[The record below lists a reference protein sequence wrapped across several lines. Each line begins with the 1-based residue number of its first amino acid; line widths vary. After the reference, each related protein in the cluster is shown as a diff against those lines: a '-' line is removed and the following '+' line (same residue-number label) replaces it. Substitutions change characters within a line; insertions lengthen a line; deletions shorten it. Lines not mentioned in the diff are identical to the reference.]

1 MNSSGYWIKSEHPAR
16 VCERADRQA
25 ALTDPDTRTCD
36 SFRPEDIPVHALTHI
51 NFAFGG
57 IDDKN
62 QVTVDAEGVLTRLVK
77 MKRRNPALQVILAI
91 GGWAFNDPGP
101 TRSAFTRAAATSD
114 SRKAFAESIVATL
127 RKYGL
132 DGIDLD
138 WEYPGADDRG
148 GRPEDYENYVYLLQ
162 TIKQHLKEADPG
174 YVLSIAIPAS
184 YWYLRHFD
192 LNSMQRS
199 VDWFNIMSYD
209 IYGKWDQYNEWTGP
223 YVFGHTNTT
232 SIQMGLDL
240 LRRNNVDLSK
250 VNLGMGFYG
259 RSFTLSDPK
268 CNEPGCVFSDAGEKG
283 ECSGEAG
290 ILTYKEIMARQNR
303 FNEKTVKYVEKHGV
317 TYMVYDDNQWIGYDD
332 AKSFAKKRE
341 ILDNDCLGG
350 VMIWAI
356 DHDTPD
362 FQALSGLL
370 GDDFVQGA
378 LIEGGSMSEAEREA
392 LAAELGGLTGDSCY
406 VTMGCSGP
414 GSNNKFAKCSNGY
427 IAVEKV
433 HSPGGNLA
441 NIYSPGLSH
450 EVESCS
456 TGQWKNVCCPAKSP
470 AVNCKWVG
478 APERSSIYCDDR
490 YVASTGGA
498 ICASGA
504 RSLCCDSAP
513 ELQKCSWTE
522 CQDEKKCPHGGYLTF
537 RGNQDGGKACPKGQ
551 TQSFCCPIAGLYNDC
566 NWKPVVQKTEV
577 VNGIEMVQMNTMQQ
591 CMNTACPKDQVTIAK
606 ATLPERASG
615 YPAPCGS
622 YYSGLQ
628 HRFCCNPP
636 RDVDLPFDIKKI
648 FPDSNGADIAYQ
660 YKDNYGNNDKDPNG
674 PDEDEVGDDPYGF
687 VLLDGD
693 QEALQSRFAH
703 NFEFVHEDDGTGKT
717 LKKRMTLTREDPDL
731 LDWTFEHEE
740 SSHLVYCRPNRED
753 LCAQVFQGNAI
764 DTIISLPR
772 HIGSGP
778 FARIV
783 SMDPVEDS
791 LLTEHHLRKRA
802 SENHSSTVYK
812 LVFDYDFAAIK
823 REDSTVNIRI
833 DYTNLIPYW
842 DEMTGKESK
851 KGNSKRSLEKRWWG
865 SYVDWLK
872 KLNTVRASDEGR
884 LPMSIH
890 RKMTLYRKRASC
902 ARGNTRLKAGLDV
915 ILDSKIDMN
924 ARWAYYA
931 QGTIVPLKVDE
942 VYTYFEMEP
951 VVQAVLE
958 VSGNAEVEYRMK
970 EPIKIIDT
978 LAYPGLAIKGIA
990 AIGPTLDLLGEM
1002 RAKATI
1008 AGQIRAGAKITFPR
1022 YETYFPQIPE
1032 ASDYQK
1038 FPTPSANQ
1046 EQSSNGTD
1054 FTPILDASV
1063 RASVGVDIMIT
1074 PVVNLGIKVNH
1085 PKVNGDIVSAQVQG
1099 FVNNTFRFEVI
1110 GKGDAGVGTSP
1121 AASYSIFIK
1130 YIYNFGIG
1138 GAATFKWLG
1147 SYALRPLQLW
1157 PGEGRQKILYEHH
1170 GQVALSKR
1178 NPFISDGEFTERF
1191 EPIYN
1196 SSYAFFDDV
1205 SESVDLSGGAI
1216 GRIDKR
1222 AEGDEKTPLDE
1233 DTTRLFTCNDGGK
1246 CKQGNCNGNS
1256 CQWTPGQTPKKR
1268 QDSDDEDDP
1277 MDVDSDT
1284 PCPDSIPAFMYNCKY
1299 FPDIN
1304 TDGFEFL
1311 GICHNILNYFQDFQG
1326 GGSGPFFGTF
1336 HHTSAGESSNRAAV
1350 CGARSSTTYASVDAD
1365 GDYEEVTGPWDKRC
1379 IAESNFYARSARK
1392 PEGRPGNT
1400 NWLSCDEFPFNA
1412 LEEGGN
1418 PNRNA
1423 RACVPGYQQNVQGN
1437 ANQVL
1442 NGIRQQV
1449 TWTDNA
1455 GGTRTATKA
1464 WSIDWRGS
1472 SATGRNNN
1480 PNKDTA
1486 WNWALNNNKEF
1497 TMHLFDSDSDTDAR
1511 GEAYSIFEHT
1521 LTGAPSQGNAPANL
1535 QTDIANVVSAVNFM
1549 DNSKYSADYNA
1560 WCSTGQTR
1568 DHELWGPFTRIS
1580 QCNVIFDNGAALR
1593 KIKRGEKPT
1602 QEEMFNI
1609 KSIEIAEEGESVD
1622 IPLGLSPGGDD
1633 EENNDTETA
1642 LGGRD
1647 HRRHFKHHMAHLS
1660 KRHGN

>member
-1 MNSSGYWIKSEHPAR
+1 
-16 VCERADRQA
+16 
-25 ALTDPDTRTCD
+25 
-36 SFRPEDIPVHALTHI
+36 
-51 NFAFGG
+51 
-57 IDDKN
+57 
-62 QVTVDAEGVLTRLVK
+62 

-91 GGWAFNDPGP
+91 GGWAFNDE
-101 TRSAFTRAAATSD
+101 
-114 SRKAFAESIVATL
+114 AFAESIVATL

-148 GRPEDYENYVYLLQ
+148 GRPEDFDNYVYLLQ
-162 TIKQHLKEADPG
+162 TIKRHLQEADPS

-184 YWYLRHFD
+184 YWYLQNFD
-192 LNSMQRS
+192 LYNMQNS
-199 VDWFNIMSYD
+199 VDWFNIMTYD

-232 SIQMGLDL
+232 SINMGLDL
-240 LRRNNVDLSK
+240 LRRNDVDLSK

-259 RSFTLSDPK
+259 RSFTLDDPK

-303 FNEKTVKYVEKHGV
+303 FNEKTVNYVEEHGV

-378 LIEGGSMSEAEREA
+378 LIEGGTMGEAEREA
-392 LAAELGGLTGDSCY
+392 LARELGGLTGDSCY

-414 GSNNKFAKCSNGY
+414 DSNNKFAKCNTGD

-433 HSPGGNLA
+433 HSPGGNPTNVYKTTL
-441 NIYSPGLSH
+441 LH
-450 EVESCS
+450 EVESCPK
-456 TGQWKNVCCPAKSP
+456 GQWKTVCCPAKSP
-470 AVNCKWVG
+470 AINCKWVG
-478 APERSSIYCDDR
+478 APERSSIYCDGGLEEKTCGAGRYELVTDR
-490 YVASTGGA
+490 YIASTGGS

-513 ELQKCSWTE
+513 ELQECSWTE
-522 CQDEKKCPHGGYLTF
+522 CQEEKKCPTGGYLTF
-537 RGNQDGGKACPKGQ
+537 RGNQEGGKACPKGQ
-551 TQSFCCPIAGLYNDC
+551 TQSFCCPIAGLYDDC
-566 NWKPVVQKTEV
+566 TWAPVVEKTKV
-577 VNGIEMVQMNTMQQ
+577 VDGVEMVMMNTMQQ
-591 CMNTACPKDQVTIAK
+591 CMNTACSKDQVTIAK
-606 ATLPERASG
+606 ATLPERPAG

-622 YYSGLQ
+622 YNPGLQ

-636 RDVDLPFDIKKI
+636 RDVDLPFDIEKI
-648 FPDSNGADIAYQ
+648 FSDPNGGDVVYQ

-693 QEALQSRFAH
+693 EKALQSRFAH
-703 NFEFVHEDDGTGKT
+703 DFEFVHEDDGTGKT
-717 LKKRMTLTREDPDL
+717 LKKRTTLTREDPDL

-753 LCAQVFQGNAI
+753 LCDRIFHGNAN

-778 FARIV
+778 FARVV
-783 SMDPVEDS
+783 SMVPVEDS

-802 SENHSSTVYK
+802 SANHSSTVYR

-833 DYTNLIPYW
+833 DYTNLVPYW
-842 DEMTGKESK
+842 DEMTGEESR
-851 KGNSKRSLEKRWWG
+851 KGTSKRSLEKRWWG

-872 KLNTVRASDEGR
+872 KLNTVRTSDEGK

-890 RKMTLYRKRASC
+890 KKMTLYRKRASC
-902 ARGNTRLKAGLDV
+902 ARGNTRVKAGLDV

-942 VYTYFEMEP
+942 IYTYFEMEP
-951 VVQAVLE
+951 VVEAVLE
-958 VSGNAEVEYRMK
+958 VSGNAEIEYRMK

-1032 ASDYQK
+1032 AKDYQK
-1038 FPTPSANQ
+1038 FPTPSTDQ
-1046 EQSSNGTD
+1046 EQASKGTD

-1063 RASVGVDIMIT
+1063 QASVGVDILLT
-1074 PVVNLGIKVNH
+1074 PMVNLGIKVNH
-1085 PKVNGDIVSAQVQG
+1085 PSVKGDIVSAQIQG
-1099 FVNNTFRFEVI
+1099 FVNNTFRFEVSA
-1110 GKGDAGVGTSP
+1110 KGDAGIGTNP

-1147 SYALRPLQLW
+1147 EYALSPLQLW

-1170 GQVALSKR
+1170 GQVALGKR
-1178 NPFISDGEFTERF
+1178 NPFISDGEYSEKF

-1196 SSYAFFDDV
+1196 SSYDFFDDV
-1205 SESVDLSGGAI
+1205 SEGVDLSGGAL
-1216 GRIDKR
+1216 RRFNKR

-1233 DTTRLFTCNDGGK
+1233 DTTSLFTCNDGGT
-1246 CKQGNCNGNS
+1246 CKEGNCNGDA
-1256 CQWTPGQTPKKR
+1256 CQWTPKQSTKKR
-1268 QDSDDEDDP
+1268 RDSDDDDDP
-1277 MDVDSDT
+1277 MDVDSNA
-1284 PCPDSIPAFMYNCKY
+1284 PCPNSIPAFMYNCKY
-1299 FPDIN
+1299 FPDIDA
-1304 TDGFEFL
+1304 DGFQFL
-1311 GICHNILNYFQDFQG
+1311 GICHNILNYFQDFLG

-1336 HHTSAGESSNRAAV
+1336 RHAGSGGKDTNRAAV
-1350 CGARSSTTYASVDAD
+1350 CGSSSRTTYASVDQD
-1365 GDYEEVTGPWDKRC
+1365 GDYKEVTGPWDKRC
-1379 IAESNFYARSARK
+1379 IAESDFYANSAK
-1392 PEGRPGNT
+1392 KTEGRHGNT

-1423 RACVPGYQQNVQGN
+1423 RACVPGYQQDIQGN
-1437 ANQVL
+1437 ANKLL
-1442 NGIRQQV
+1442 NIINQQV
-1449 TWTDNA
+1449 AWTDKA
-1455 GGTRTATKA
+1455 GNDKTKWMS
-1464 WSIDWRGS
+1464 WSENWRRS
-1472 SATGRNNN
+1472 DATGRINN

-1497 TMHLFDSDSDTDAR
+1497 TMHLFDSDSDQDAK
-1511 GEAYSIFEHT
+1511 GNAYSVFEHK
-1521 LTGAPSQGNAPANL
+1521 LKGAPSQGDAPVDL
-1535 QTDIANVVSAVNFM
+1535 QTDISRVVSAVNFIG
-1549 DNSKYSADYNA
+1549 NSKYSTEFNA
-1560 WCSTGQTR
+1560 WCTTG
-1568 DHELWGPFTRIS
+1568 
-1580 QCNVIFDNGAALR
+1580 
-1593 KIKRGEKPT
+1593 
-1602 QEEMFNI
+1602 
-1609 KSIEIAEEGESVD
+1609 
-1622 IPLGLSPGGDD
+1622 
-1633 EENNDTETA
+1633 
-1642 LGGRD
+1642 
-1647 HRRHFKHHMAHLS
+1647 
-1660 KRHGN
+1660 